1 MEEGMCLK
9 SFEMYCKT
17 GKKEKES
24 ADNRQEG
31 IREGRREGER
41 GKKEERRRKEGRKD
55 GQEKERR
62 R

>member
-1 MEEGMCLK
+1 MEEGICFK
-9 SFEMYCKT
+9 SFEIYYET
-17 GKKEKES
+17 VKKEKES